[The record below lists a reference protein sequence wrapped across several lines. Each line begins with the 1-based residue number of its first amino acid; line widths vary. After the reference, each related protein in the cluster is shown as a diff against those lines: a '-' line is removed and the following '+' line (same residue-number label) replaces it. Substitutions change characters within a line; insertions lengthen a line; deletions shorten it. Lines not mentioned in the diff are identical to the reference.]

1 MTDIP
6 KEEKNSE
13 KPQAN
18 VEQNQDKKEENPEDK
33 FKQKDIDKKSFC
45 YIPTLKKTNTLKAP
59 FPIRLT
65 KEQLSVTYDLNYL
78 KDYLRFLYHS

>member
-1 MTDIP
+1 MTDFP

-33 FKQKDIDKKSFC
+33 FKQKEVDIKLFC
-45 YIPTLKKTNTLKAP
+45 CVPTLIKTNYLMLL
-59 FPIRLT
+59 F
-65 KEQLSVTYDLNYL
+65 QYDLPKSN
-78 KDYLRFLYHS
+78 